1 MRDAH
6 REGRASGTGVWGLKA
21 GFKSFRTAIAGDDY
35 LNNSEH
41 HHHHHHHHHPPLQRP
56 SDAKYLIVDIIDEA
70 ESADVAHGR
79 KSSNDNDQ
87 RDRCVK
93 GRDP

>member
-1 MRDAH
+1 M
-6 REGRASGTGVWGLKA
+6 
-21 GFKSFRTAIAGDDY
+21 
-35 LNNSEH
+35 
-41 HHHHHHHHHPPLQRP
+41 QRP